1 MMKINYFTWKIR
13 RRIADYTLMWGQKV
27 CQNIAN
33 SKKRL
38 EYVDLM
44 KGICITLVVATHCGV
59 CIPHYL
65 PLGFEINMAL
75 INIRMPLYF
84 SLSGFFFKEYMSF
97 SDFVVRKVHKLI
109 VPYVFFAIFPYA
121 LLFVIWPETIPQ
133 NTQGIYIPLC
143 LVIEPMNGTLWFLRA
158 LFLTY
163 LLYYAFHRISHS
175 WPEVVK
181 LIVTLAVALLA
192 YVGTEAG
199 NKHLENNTLIQWIWL
214 LNIPMA
220 FMALPYFYV
229 AEFLRNHNILSMKFP
244 IWKTIVGVVLFSA
257 ICLLTAQPE
266 VSFKELQLPNLPLIY
281 IASLSGIMVIWLL
294 AVAVNKLPFVS
305 YCARYSLIILGTQ
318 SFFFGVVKQYSN
330 SVWVMFLVTMAL
342 APVTIWIF
350 KKYFPYF
357 TAQKDL
363 FPVGDKLLKRKE

>member
-1 MMKINYFTWKIR
+1 M
-13 RRIADYTLMWGQKV
+13 
-27 CQNIAN
+27 
-33 SKKRL
+33 
-38 EYVDLM
+38 
-44 KGICITLVVATHCGV
+44 
-59 CIPHYL
+59 
-65 PLGFEINMAL
+65 
-75 INIRMPLYF
+75 
-84 SLSGFFFKEYMSF
+84 
-97 SDFVVRKVHKLI
+97 
-109 VPYVFFAIFPYA
+109 
-121 LLFVIWPETIPQ
+121 
-133 NTQGIYIPLC
+133 
-143 LVIEPMNGTLWFLRA
+143 
-158 LFLTY
+158 
-163 LLYYAFHRISHS
+163 
-175 WPEVVK
+175 
-181 LIVTLAVALLA
+181 VTLAVALLA
-192 YVGTEAG
+192 YMGTEAE
-199 NKHLENNTLIQWIWL
+199 NKHLENNTLNQWIWL

-244 IWKTIVGVVLFSA
+244 IWKTIVGVVLFLA

-294 AVAVNKLPFVS
+294 AVAVNKLLFVS
-305 YCARYSLIILGTQ
+305 YCGRYSLIILGTQ

-363 FPVGDKLLKRKE
+363 FPVGDKVLKRKE

>member
-1 MMKINYFTWKIR
+1 MCVE
-13 RRIADYTLMWGQKV
+13 QKV

-75 INIRMPLYF
+75 INIRMSLYF
-84 SLSGFFFKEYMSF
+84 FLSGIFFKEYMSF
-97 SDFVVRKVHKLI
+97 SDFVVRKVNKLI

-133 NTQGIYIPLC
+133 NTQGIYSVTPC
-143 LVIEPMNGTLWFLRA
+143 YR
-158 LFLTY
+158 TY
-163 LLYYAFHRISHS
+163 EWHAVVFKSVVPNLSVVLRISS
-175 WPEVVK
+175 
-181 LIVTLAVALLA
+181 
-192 YVGTEAG
+192 
-199 NKHLENNTLIQWIWL
+199 NF
-214 LNIPMA
+214 A
-220 FMALPYFYV
+220 FMARSGEIDGYAGSRITRIYGNRSWEQAFGKQYIESMDMAVEHTDGIYGFAILLL
-229 AEFLRNHNILSMKFP
+229 FL
-244 IWKTIVGVVLFSA
+244 A

-294 AVAVNKLPFVS
+294 AVAVNKLLFVS
-305 YCARYSLIILGTQ
+305 YCGRYSLIILGTQ

-363 FPVGDKLLKRKE
+363 FPVGDKVLKRKE

>member
-1 MMKINYFTWKIR
+1 MENSQKNSRLYPNVG
-13 RRIADYTLMWGQKV
+13 GQKV

-97 SDFVVRKVHKLI
+97 SDFVVRKVNKLI

-133 NTQGIYIPLC
+133 NTQGIYIPLR

-181 LIVTLAVALLA
+181 LMVTLAVANDHELDIKSTMMYRHDD
-192 YVGTEAG
+192 YVDGIRLVNEG
-199 NKHLENNTLIQWIWL
+199 KVHL
-214 LNIPMA
+214 
-220 FMALPYFYV
+220 
-229 AEFLRNHNILSMKFP
+229 K
-244 IWKTIVGVVLFSA
+244 
-257 ICLLTAQPE
+257 
-266 VSFKELQLPNLPLIY
+266 PLISKTFAFKDYLKAYQY
-281 IASLSGIMVIWLL
+281 IDDNRETTMKVIIN
-294 AVAVNKLPFVS
+294 V
-305 YCARYSLIILGTQ
+305 Q
-318 SFFFGVVKQYSN
+318 E
-330 SVWVMFLVTMAL
+330 
-342 APVTIWIF
+342 
-350 KKYFPYF
+350 
-357 TAQKDL
+357 D
-363 FPVGDKLLKRKE
+363 

>member
-1 MMKINYFTWKIR
+1 MYHTGGSNPLWSMYS
-13 RRIADYTLMWGQKV
+13 TL
-27 CQNIAN
+27 
-33 SKKRL
+33 
-38 EYVDLM
+38 
-44 KGICITLVVATHCGV
+44 
-59 CIPHYL
+59 L

-97 SDFVVRKVHKLI
+97 SDFVVRKVNKLI

-133 NTQGIYIPLC
+133 NTQGIYIPLR

-181 LIVTLAVALLA
+181 LMVTLAVALLA
-192 YVGTEAG
+192 YMGTEAG
-199 NKHLENNTLIQWIWL
+199 NKHLENNTLNQWIWL

-244 IWKTIVGVVLFSA
+244 IWKTIVGVVLFLA

-294 AVAVNKLPFVS
+294 AVAVNKLLFVS
-305 YCARYSLIILGTQ
+305 YCGRYSLIILGTQ

-363 FPVGDKLLKRKE
+363 FPVGDKVLKRKE

>member
-1 MMKINYFTWKIR
+1 MKINYFTWKIR

-97 SDFVVRKVHKLI
+97 SDFVVRKVNKLI

-133 NTQGIYIPLC
+133 NTQGIYI
-143 LVIEPMNGTLWFLRA
+143 R
-158 LFLTY
+158 Y
-163 LLYYAFHRISHS
+163 
-175 WPEVVK
+175 
-181 LIVTLAVALLA
+181 ALL
-192 YVGTEAG
+192 
-199 NKHLENNTLIQWIWL
+199 
-214 LNIPMA
+214 
-220 FMALPYFYV
+220 
-229 AEFLRNHNILSMKFP
+229 
-244 IWKTIVGVVLFSA
+244 
-257 ICLLTAQPE
+257 
-266 VSFKELQLPNLPLIY
+266 
-281 IASLSGIMVIWLL
+281 
-294 AVAVNKLPFVS
+294 
-305 YCARYSLIILGTQ
+305 
-318 SFFFGVVKQYSN
+318 
-330 SVWVMFLVTMAL
+330 
-342 APVTIWIF
+342 
-350 KKYFPYF
+350 
-357 TAQKDL
+357 
-363 FPVGDKLLKRKE
+363 